1 MMKQVGDLL
10 PGEIFTYA
18 KEKFVVLGPKN
29 NGIHVLRAQS
39 GEERCVFYEGD
50 EAPYNHYG
58 KSTLREHIEQDFLQ
72 GLIRNGANPKDWI
85 PFDLDLS
92 ETDGSVGYGILECVQ
107 AAPLTLREWGMYKDV
122 IPNNENGPFWLA
134 TPLWTPRSP
143 GVGTSEYVWGVDSD
157 GLCDYWYYYTT
168 YGVRPGL
175 ILKPSALVSVEGEDE
190 GENENNSI
198 DWAKV
203 SNKMLIEEFTRRF
216 NKGLISVSVNDLT
229 RF

>member
-1 MMKQVGDLL
+1 MKQVDKLI
-10 PGEIFTYA
+10 PGKVFTYA

-29 NGIHVLRAQS
+29 YGIHVLRAQS
-39 GEERCVFYEGD
+39 GEDRCAFYEGN

-72 GLIRNGANPKDWI
+72 KLTQNGANPEDWI

-92 ETDGSVGYGILECVQ
+92 ETDGSFGYGILNDVL
-107 AAPLTLREWGMYKDV
+107 AAPLTLIEWGMYKDV
-122 IPNNENGPFWLA
+122 VPNNEGGPFWLA
-134 TPLWTPRSP
+134 TPFWTPSTP
-143 GVGTSEYVWGVDSD
+143 GMYNSRYVWGVNSD
-157 GLCDYWYYYTT
+157 GGCNYWNCGNTW
-168 YGVRPGL
+168 GVRPGL
-175 ILKPSALVSVEGEDE
+175 ILEPFVLVSVEGEDRNKDD
-190 GENENNSI
+190 GI

-216 NKGLISVSVNDLT
+216 NKGTISISVNDLM

>member
-1 MMKQVGDLL
+1 MKQIGKLS

-39 GEERCVFYEGD
+39 GEDRCFFYEGN

-72 GLIRNGANPKDWI
+72 ELIQNGANPEDWI

-92 ETDGSVGYGILECVQ
+92 ETDGSVGYGILEGVQ
-107 AAPLTLREWGMYKDV
+107 AAPLTLREWGRYKDV
-122 IPNNENGPFWLA
+122 IPNNEDGPFWLA
-134 TPLWTPRSP
+134 TPFWTPRSP
-143 GVGTSEYVWGVDSD
+143 FMSYSNYVWGVDSD
-157 GLCDYWYYYTT
+157 GT
-168 YGVRPGL
+168 YSSWGGSGTCGVRPRM
-175 ILKPSALVSVEGEDE
+175 ILKSSVLVSVEDEDE
-190 GENENNSI
+190 GENENGGI
-198 DWAKV
+198 DWEKV

-216 NKGLISVSVNDLT
+216 EKGLISISVNDLI
-229 RF
+229 R